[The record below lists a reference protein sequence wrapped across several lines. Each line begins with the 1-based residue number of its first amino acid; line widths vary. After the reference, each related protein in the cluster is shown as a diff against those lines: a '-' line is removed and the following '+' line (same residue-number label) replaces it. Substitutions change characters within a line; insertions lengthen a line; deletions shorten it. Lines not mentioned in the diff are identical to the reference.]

1 MSPVRE
7 NPQTTIDSDLLVVG
21 AGAKAAAIAT
31 KVHVL
36 NTLGLTN
43 LSMRI
48 IEAAEPAASWLG
60 RNGMTSGEEPLAVAP
75 VKDVGFP
82 YNSHQAFGAAGEEID
97 RAMMAFSWQQYLI
110 FMRRY
115 ARWIDAGLPAVQHRE
130 YGRYLTW
137 ALSQA
142 TTGVQLL
149 SARVR
154 QLTPDV
160 QTQSWLVEADSAK
173 ARLSCRCRAVVLT
186 GPGVHRQISHDPGV
200 AERIFHCD
208 SRRVEFE
215 RIPLEQNADIAI
227 IGGGE
232 SALSSL
238 ALLRGSRPAARF
250 TVYTPELPMSRGESF
265 LENRV
270 FSDPDEAA
278 WESLEPHTRRAFVK
292 HGDRGVFDPRT
303 LSEIAYD
310 DRCRFVTG
318 RVEHVGMAESGA
330 LIHYRPSGGAAVSQH
345 DYVINCT
352 GFDLLEQLRLLMT
365 RDAREELQRHVGPL
379 WGQPSQQEVPIGR
392 HLELD
397 GLRPM
402 LHVPGLAGL
411 SQGPGFANL
420 GCLGILANR
429 VLEPLIALESEPTS
443 TRQTAVTRTI

>member
-1 MSPVRE
+1 MIGATCKLEDELIGRPGGTPRARVSPVSE
-7 NPQTTIDSDLLVVG
+7 NPQTAIDSDLLVVG

-48 IEAAEPAASWLG
+48 IEATEPAASWLG
-60 RNGMTSGEEPLAVAP
+60 RNGMTSGDEPLAVAP

-82 YNSHQAFGAAGEEID
+82 YNSHQVFGAAGEEID

-137 ALSQA
+137 VLSQA

-160 QTQSWLVEADSAK
+160 QTQRWLVEADSAK
-173 ARLSCRCRAVVLT
+173 ARLSYRCRAVVVT

-200 AERIFHCD
+200 AERIFHGD

-238 ALLRGSRPAARF
+238 ALLRGMQAGGTVHRVYAGSADEPRREFSGEQSVLGSRR
-250 TVYTPELPMSRGESF
+250 
-265 LENRV
+265 
-270 FSDPDEAA
+270 
-278 WESLEPHTRRAFVK
+278 
-292 HGDRGVFDPRT
+292 
-303 LSEIAYD
+303 
-310 DRCRFVTG
+310 
-318 RVEHVGMAESGA
+318 SG
-330 LIHYRPSGGAAVSQH
+330 
-345 DYVINCT
+345 
-352 GFDLLEQLRLLMT
+352 
-365 RDAREELQRHVGPL
+365 
-379 WGQPSQQEVPIGR
+379 
-392 HLELD
+392 
-397 GLRPM
+397 
-402 LHVPGLAGL
+402 
-411 SQGPGFANL
+411 
-420 GCLGILANR
+420 LGI
-429 VLEPLIALESEPTS
+429 T
-443 TRQTAVTRTI
+443 

>member
-1 MSPVRE
+1 MRE
-7 NPQTTIDSDLLVVG
+7 NPQRAIDSDLLVIG

-43 LSMRI
+43 LSVQI
-48 IEAAEPAASWLG
+48 IEASEPAASWLG

-82 YNSHQAFGAAGEEID
+82 YNSHQVFGAPGEEID

-110 FMRRY
+110 SIRRY

-130 YGRYLTW
+130 YGLYLTW

-142 TTGVQLL
+142 TTGVRLL
-149 SARVR
+149 GARVR
-154 QLTPDV
+154 RLSPDM
-160 QTQSWLVEADSAK
+160 QTQRWLVEAEGAK
-173 ARLSCRCRAVVLT
+173 AQLVYRCRAVVLT
-186 GPGVHRQISHDPGV
+186 GPGVHRQISHDAGV

-215 RIPLEQNADIAI
+215 RIPLEQKADIAI

-238 ALLRGSRPAARF
+238 ALLRASRPAARF
-250 TVYTPELPMSRGESF
+250 TVYTPDLPMSRGESF

-270 FSDPDEAA
+270 FSDPDEAD
-278 WESLEPHTRRAFVK
+278 WGSLDPHTRRAFVK

-318 RVEHVGMAESGA
+318 RVQHVGMGEAGA
-330 LIHYRPSGGAAVSQH
+330 LIHYRPPGGEAVSQH
-345 DYVINCT
+345 DYVVNCT

-365 RDAREELQRHVGPL
+365 RDAREQLQRRVGPL
-379 WGQPSQQEVPIGR
+379 WGRSSQAEVPIGW

-429 VLEPLIALESEPTS
+429 VLEPLVASENEPSPTRHATTGS
-443 TRQTAVTRTI
+443 A